1 LRDGPVM
8 TAVARADAGVFEGP
22 GRMDGVGRLYAY
34 RKIGD
39 LPLYAIYG
47 RSRQALMMAVAQDMV
62 PIVLF
67 LALSAGLGYLAL
79 TEAIRRLEAE
89 RARQEAEF
97 DRRHLD
103 EARQMAAL
111 KETLLKEMNHRVHN
125 NLQTIQALIHLRRR
139 NPIDPAEMLQEIAQ
153 RVWA

>member
-1 LRDGPVM
+1 
-8 TAVARADAGVFEGP
+8 
-22 GRMDGVGRLYAY
+22 
-34 RKIGD
+34 
-39 LPLYAIYG
+39 
-47 RSRQALMMAVAQDMV
+47 MMAVAQDMV

-79 TEAIRRLEAE
+79 TEAIRRIEAE

-125 NLQTIQALIHLRRR
+125 NLQTIQALIHLRSR
-139 NPIDPAEMLQEIAQ
+139 NHIDPAVMLQEIAQ
-153 RVWA
+153 RVWAVSEVHGLLYNSSEYTHSELGAFIRPNNGR